1 MRRLTSHLA
10 VVIVLLASSLD
21 WHIAG
26 VVLAGQP
33 QQTQHTLLAVNVRTT
48 DVRRG
53 SASTRDPLP
62 TPVAIDPNATPLPTP
77 YPTPVAV
84 DPDATPLA
92 APTEQIA
99 ASPSVRVQSP
109 ALIWPVSGYVSTPY
123 SAAHRAVDI
132 AAPAGTPVVAPFA
145 GTVTWASSKD
155 NGGGLVVEIDHGG
168 LTSLNHLSAISVVVG
183 QYVAQ
188 GQIVGAVG
196 MTGNATGNHVH
207 WAEWD
212 GGWRNPLA

>member
-1 MRRLTSHLA
+1 MLRRTGHLA
-10 VVIVLLASSLD
+10 AVGLLALSIIGWDFPSVHAAD
-21 WHIAG
+21 
-26 VVLAGQP
+26 
-33 QQTQHTLLAVNVRTT
+33 VRTSVVPANT
-48 DVRRG
+48 PNFPITELSRTIVT
-53 SASTRDPLP
+53 TRDPLP

-92 APTEQIA
+92 APTPEVSTSA
-99 ASPSVRVQSP
+99 NPV
-109 ALIWPVSGYVSTPY
+109 LIWPVSGYVSTPY

-168 LTSLNHLSAISVVVG
+168 LTSLNHLSAITVVVG